1 MEPWSHGSTIFWG
14 LSCHFQNCKLEV
26 YTTNGLKATGVL
38 LTPPCSKPF
47 QRACCESI
55 NPFRFIQD
63 SSNGLTNAS
72 ITISDG
78 KIYCTFIRDSITK
91 LVLPESASAPEVTID
106 LNSVDYFV
114 LLASGPLASKDQISR
129 HKGASVSATAIKVF
143 IWVCLSY

>member
-1 MEPWSHGSTIFWG
+1 M
-14 LSCHFQNCKLEV
+14 
-26 YTTNGLKATGVL
+26 
-38 LTPPCSKPF
+38 
-47 QRACCESI
+47 
-55 NPFRFIQD
+55 
-63 SSNGLTNAS
+63 TNAS
-72 ITISDG
+72 ISISDG

-143 IWVCLSY
+143 ICFVFHIEPIHVVNVSLNENYQMMEYKSIDPSTYIII